1 MIENQYILEPAGLLD
16 AVSAGRIA
24 QELRSL
30 LRAGRHHVR
39 IAAAE
44 LSPVLPEGIAALE
57 QECVQIAA
65 EFAPPESRDG
75 SGPAPDGVRIEI
87 FELTEQGSTQF
98 LLRGRPVS
106 GHSLVL
112 VDTHQLPEDVPEVE
126 ARTAETTREDATPEG
141 VPPADAAPK
150 HGDVSDASDTS
161 RRDAGD
167 GARIIRCESCD
178 HSIRVPGPGDYGCP
192 NCSATFHMGSGGQV
206 AFFEM
211 AFPEEGDDPA

>member
-1 MIENQYILEPAGLLD
+1 MTEKQYILEPAGLLD
-16 AVSAGRIA
+16 AVSAGRLG

-30 LRAGRHHVR
+30 LRAGRHVVR
-39 IAAAE
+39 IAAGA

-57 QECVQIAA
+57 RECAQIAA
-65 EFAPPESRDG
+65 EFAPPEDRDG
-75 SGPAPDGVRIEI
+75 SGPAPEGVRIEI

-112 VDTHQLPEDVPEVE
+112 VDTHQPAE
-126 ARTAETTREDATPEG
+126 AANEADRGREQGDANEGHDDAERSD
-141 VPPADAAPK
+141 DAAK
-150 HGDVSDASDTS
+150 HGGGPGASTNP
-161 RRDAGD
+161 
-167 GARIIRCESCD
+167 RIIQCENCN

-211 AFPEEGDDPA
+211 AFAEDGDDPA